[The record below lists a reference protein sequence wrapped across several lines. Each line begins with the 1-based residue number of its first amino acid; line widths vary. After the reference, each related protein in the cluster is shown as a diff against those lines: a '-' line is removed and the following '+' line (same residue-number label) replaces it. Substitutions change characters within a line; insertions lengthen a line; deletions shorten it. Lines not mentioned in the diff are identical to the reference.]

1 MLQLRRIL
9 PLLSALF
16 ICWTAS
22 AQIDQLPNIKAGVNV
37 GAYVAGEEFTRSVE
51 DYTLRPALSLYI
63 EYPLASRYGFSG
75 SLVGGIISKDVTGIQ
90 LMDPSY
96 PFDKLSYKTTV
107 IGTILGPYYRIPI
120 IPNVFSTNIHAN
132 LGLFSR
138 ITTGRKDGA
147 YFTDPVTAVVTWGL
161 GISSRYAI
169 TPSIAAQI
177 TYNGFLT
184 NSDELDGFGSG
195 QDRDGFSHFSFGL
208 VWNLY
213 DDRIDDLPNIPYA
226 NDAED
231 VLNRSSEVLDLR
243 AEGKASWKS
252 DVDETEIE
260 ANEGILS
267 YTSLELSQ
275 FRSLQDL
282 EREESRLILTLDK
295 LGRANLPVEVGFEL
309 LRDNKIVAQ
318 GVKTLTIM
326 QRRSALSSREFV
338 DFRGLNITPGYNGT
352 LPDGNYQLRVIV
364 EDLRTHEKS
373 VNEISFYKVN
383 MERLFGE
390 NTGAIQDL
398 IDNNQ
403 AQVIPSS
410 DNEILIKVLP
420 ENGRPLAADT
430 QKRNDVPVSELDD
443 LEAVYRETE
452 LESAV
457 SKSFDIA
464 LSIQNKLVQ
473 EAEDSNKPVILLAEI
488 YFEGKE
494 ETYLDEADKKLLLK
508 IARRMRSHPQVRME
522 LRGVAD
528 EFNDQTRAKE
538 LAKVRAVRVMDSL
551 SRLLVPGYRLSVSG
565 TPVASSAEPGG
576 QRISSLE
583 NRKVSIVMTVH

>member
-1 MLQLRRIL
+1 ML
-9 PLLSALF
+9 
-16 ICWTAS
+16 CWTAS

-37 GAYVAGEEFTRSVE
+37 GAYIAGEEFTRSVE
-51 DYTLRPALSLYI
+51 DYTFRPALSLYI
-63 EYPLASRYGFSG
+63 EYPFASRYGFSG

-107 IGTILGPYYRIPI
+107 IGTIVGPYYRIPI
-120 IPNVFSTNIHAN
+120 VPNVFSTNVHAN

-161 GISSRYAI
+161 GISSRYSI

-177 TYNGFLT
+177 SYNGFLT

-213 DDRIDDLPNIPYA
+213 DDRMDDLPYDPYA
-226 NDAED
+226 EDTED
-231 VLNRSSEVLDLR
+231 VLNRANETIERRSE
-243 AEGKASWKS
+243 GTASWES
-252 DVDETEIE
+252 DVDQTEVE
-260 ANEGILS
+260 ANEGVLT

-295 LGRANLPVEVGFEL
+295 LGRASLPVEIGFEL
-309 LRDNKIVAQ
+309 VKDDRIVAQ

-338 DFRGLNITPGYNGT
+338 DFRGLNVMPGFNGT
-352 LPDGNYQLRVIV
+352 LPDGNYELRVIV
-364 EDLRTHEKS
+364 EDLRTNEKS

-383 MERLFGE
+383 MERLFGD
-390 NTGAIQDL
+390 NTDDIQDL
-398 IDNNQ
+398 IDDNK
-403 AQVIPSS
+403 ASLVPSK
-410 DNEILIKVLP
+410 DGGEVLIKVLP
-420 ENGRPLAADT
+420 ENGKPLAADT
-430 QKRNDVPVSELDD
+430 KESTDLQQSEDGD
-443 LEAVYRETE
+443 LNAIYQETE

-464 LSIQNKLVQ
+464 LGIQNKLVQ
-473 EAEDSNKPVILLAEI
+473 EAEDNKKPVILLAEI

-494 ETYLDEADKKLLLK
+494 ETYLDEADKKLLLS
-508 IARRMRSHPQVRME
+508 IARRMRSHPQIRME

-528 EFNDQTRAKE
+528 EFNDKTRAKE
-538 LAKVRAVRVMDSL
+538 LAEVRAVRVMDSL

-565 TPVASSAEPGG
+565 TPVASGMEPSGE
-576 QRISSLE
+576 QMSNLE
-583 NRKVSIVMTVH
+583 NRKVSIVMTVY